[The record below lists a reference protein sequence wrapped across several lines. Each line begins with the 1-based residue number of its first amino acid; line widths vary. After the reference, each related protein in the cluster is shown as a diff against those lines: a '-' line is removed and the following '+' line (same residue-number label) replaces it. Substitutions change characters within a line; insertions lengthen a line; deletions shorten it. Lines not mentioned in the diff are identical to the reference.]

1 MTRQDE
7 CLHLLHACWLLKF
20 ASRSVFRKSLQ
31 GKGKGWYSLGCDDQE
46 EAHWTSPIWQVPN
59 WQVPSCTPKE
69 WLQEDFSQ
77 ENCSPEDHWS
87 ACLCSKAEGF
97 QSSWIPLH
105 CCTQAQLQLTSAII
119 SFLADMCLTLSAT
132 AFLNSWNE
140 IKWLCIVL
148 WRGKI
153 KKSLL
158 QKAASLRISHEEV
171 VAAYTLRPLPFKLW
185 TWSSFRAQKKSCQKK
200 SWVSCFFGRL
210 WVCKLEAF
218 IKKL

>member
-1 MTRQDE
+1 MCIKSRWDWAREGWEDKNDWGYQIAMDTEPSNDSCWKANWWQGRMNA
-7 CLHLLHACWLLKF
+7 CIWLLHACWLLKF

-97 QSSWIPLH
+97 QSSWIALH
-105 CCTQAQLQLTSAII
+105 CCTQAELQLTSATI
-119 SFLADMCLTLSAT
+119 SFLTDMCLTLSAT

-153 KKSLL
+153 KNHFFKR
-158 QKAASLRISHEEV
+158 LRVSGLV
-171 VAAYTLRPLPFKLW
+171 MKL
-185 TWSSFRAQKKSCQKK
+185 
-200 SWVSCFFGRL
+200 
-210 WVCKLEAF
+210 
-218 IKKL
+218 